1 MQSDAFPTPPIYA
14 HHFQPRLVKPHC
26 EQYQEESFYLNH
38 LLSKIET
45 LMAEC
50 SLEESKSF
58 WAAAD
63 RMKIKHQVIESMQKI
78 ESLFLDLATS
88 SIDSPELIEDLSQSL
103 LYTNEKSNRQR
114 KLDMPKFPKLTE
126 IAIAR

>member
-1 MQSDAFPTPPIYA
+1 
-14 HHFQPRLVKPHC
+14 
-26 EQYQEESFYLNH
+26 
-38 LLSKIET
+38 
-45 LMAEC
+45 
-50 SLEESKSF
+50 
-58 WAAAD
+58 
-63 RMKIKHQVIESMQKI
+63 MKIKHQVIESMQKI